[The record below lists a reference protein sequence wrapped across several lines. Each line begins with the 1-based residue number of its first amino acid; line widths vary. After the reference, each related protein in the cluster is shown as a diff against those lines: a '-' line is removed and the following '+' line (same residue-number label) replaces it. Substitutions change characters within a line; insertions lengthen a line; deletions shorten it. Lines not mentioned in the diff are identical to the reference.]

1 MGSGLRE
8 KGATLTL
15 IKNQSIL
22 PSNPSNQIKMIK
34 EFKEFISKGNV
45 LEMAVGLIMAT
56 YFGAII
62 KSLVKD
68 IIMPPIGM
76 AMGGVDFDELKMVLQ
91 PAIEESEGVAAV
103 SEVAISYGVFI
114 NAIITFVIVAFCIFL
129 VVKSYNNMKKKEAA
143 AAPAGP
149 PAPSKEE
156 VLLGEIRDLL
166 KK

>member
-1 MGSGLRE
+1 
-8 KGATLTL
+8 
-15 IKNQSIL
+15 
-22 PSNPSNQIKMIK
+22 MIK

-76 AMGGVDFDELKMVLQ
+76 AMGGMDFNDLKMILQ
-91 PAIEESEGVAAV
+91 EAAMNAEGVITTPEV
-103 SEVAISYGVFI
+103 SIMYGTFI
-114 NAIITFVIVAFCIFL
+114 NTIITFVIVAFCIFL
-129 VVKSYNNMKKKEAA
+129 VVRAYNNMKRKEAA
-143 AAPAGP
+143 APPAAP